1 VDATS
6 GERDGQDSQ
15 RRPGL
20 YYGWWITGASFL
32 CVAARRGSETAYSVL
47 LVVLVAE
54 FGWER
59 ATITGA
65 FSLSMLIA
73 GCLAP
78 LSGMLLDRFG
88 PRLPFCIGTS
98 SLALTAMLLAAMHRI
113 SHLYLIMGLLFAP
126 ALAMLNLGTLS
137 AYLSRWFV
145 RRRAMAIGV
154 SQAGQ
159 GFGIFVLT
167 PLVGWLI
174 ALAGWRT
181 GYVIFGV
188 GLLVLLLPLSLF
200 VFRDSPH
207 ALGLQVDG
215 VAPPTPAVASS
226 ARQHTTADFAT
237 GGWTLAQARRTV
249 IFWTLLACF
258 YFFPGANQ
266 VFFIH
271 LVAYLTDHGLD
282 RLSATF
288 ILSLAG
294 LVSVP
299 GRLLFGVLTDRLGGI
314 PATQVS
320 FGLSVLAVVIILL
333 PNTTSLPVL
342 YGFALVFGLSLGSRG
357 VALGAFA
364 ANTFPGREFGAIYG
378 WITSGQLIGGA
389 IGPWLAGLAFDQ
401 LGSYRLVFYG
411 CIAGFTLSA
420 LLIGGAALW
429 TSPHGKP
436 INAR

>member
-1 VDATS
+1 MQDAKC
-6 GERDGQDSQ
+6 
-15 RRPGL
+15 RPGM

-47 LVVLVAE
+47 LVVLATE

-78 LSGMLLDRFG
+78 LAGMLLDRFG
-88 PRLPFCIGTS
+88 PRLPFGIGTL
-98 SLALTAMLLAAMHRI
+98 SLALTALFLATMHRV
-113 SHLYLIMGLLFAP
+113 SHLYLIMGLIFAP

-145 RRRAMAIGV
+145 RQRAMAIGV

-174 ALAGWRT
+174 ALVGWRT
-181 GYVIFGV
+181 GYVVFGF
-188 GLLVLLLPLSLF
+188 GLLAILIPVSLF
-200 VFRDSPH
+200 VFRDSPR
-207 ALGLQVDG
+207 AMGLQVDG
-215 VAPPTPAVASS
+215 AAPPTAAATPTSRRHA
-226 ARQHTTADFAT
+226 TADFAT
-237 GGWTLAQARRTV
+237 GGWTLAQARQTV
-249 IFWTLLACF
+249 IFWALLACF

-271 LVAYLTDHGLD
+271 LVAYLTDLGID
-282 RLSATF
+282 RLSAAF

-294 LVSVP
+294 LVSIP
-299 GRLLFGVLTDRLGGI
+299 GRLLFGVLTDRIGGI
-314 PATQVS
+314 LATQVS

-333 PNTTSLPVL
+333 PNATSLPVL
-342 YGFALVFGLSLGSRG
+342 YSFALIFGLSLGSRG

-389 IGPWLAGLAFDQ
+389 IGPWLGGLAFDQ

-420 LLIGGAALW
+420 LLIGVATLW
-429 TSPHGKP
+429 SSHRD
-436 INAR
+436 IQRVSQDL